1 MRIANLAQTLLI
13 RDQTLE
19 TQSRLQTVEQQIASG
34 YKSQVFSGLG
44 GDSKKLLDFDQAKS
58 SLGTYVE
65 SIMAAERRS
74 KVMDSAMLQISDI
87 AKDMRADNIATFS
100 YTNDSSV
107 RQNILTRAEEAIG
120 TTVSALNAQFEGRF
134 LFSGYEFA
142 TKPVD
147 DTAATIIADATAVL
161 VANGFPAGTV
171 PTTPADIEA
180 AVDEYLGIAPAGPA
194 GYYQSGS
201 SDQLAVRIDANQE
214 LTYGVTA
221 DDDAFRTVLK
231 GYLMTS
237 LSVSRYDDLEAT
249 AQGSFDTAYENARTV
264 IEQGGNAVNGTVGQ
278 LGIRRQK
285 MEMTRLDHE
294 ATIDILTQS
303 ISEIQ
308 DADVYEA
315 ITELQ
320 RLQVQLQ
327 GSYQVTAQL
336 ADLSLVNF
344 I

>member
-13 RDQTLE
+13 RNQTLE
-19 TQSRLQTVEQQIASG
+19 TQARLQTVEQQIASG

-44 GDSKKLLDFDQAKS
+44 GESKKLLDFNQAKS
-58 SLGTYVE
+58 SLGTYID

-74 KVMDSAMLQISDI
+74 KVMDAAMLQVSEI
-87 AKDMRADNIATFS
+87 AKDLRADNIATFP
-100 YTNDSSV
+100 YMNDTSV
-107 RQNILTRAEEAIG
+107 RQNVLTRAEEAIG
-120 TTVSALNAQFEGRF
+120 TTISALNAQFEGRF
-134 LFSGYEFA
+134 LFSGYELA

-147 DTAATIIADATAVL
+147 STAADIIADAEAVL
-161 VANGFPAGTV
+161 VANGFPIGTQPV
-171 PTTPADIEA
+171 TAADIEA
-180 AVDEYLGIAPAGPA
+180 AIDEYLGIAPAGPA
-194 GYYQSGS
+194 SYYDSGS
-201 SDQLAVRIDANQE
+201 SDEVAVRIDANQE

-237 LSVSRYDDLEAT
+237 LSVSRYDDLEGT
-249 AQGSFDTAYENARTV
+249 AQGSFDTAYTRAREI
-264 IEQGGNAVNGTVGQ
+264 IEQGDDAVNGNIGQ
-278 LGIRRQK
+278 LGIQRQK
-285 MEMTRLDHE
+285 MEMTRLNHE

-336 ADLSLVNF
+336 ANLSLVNF